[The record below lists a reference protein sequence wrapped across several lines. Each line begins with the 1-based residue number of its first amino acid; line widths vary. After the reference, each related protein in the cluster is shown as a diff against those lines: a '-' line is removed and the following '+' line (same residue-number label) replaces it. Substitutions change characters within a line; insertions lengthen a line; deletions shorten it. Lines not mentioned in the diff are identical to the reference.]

1 MHRLAL
7 ATSFVALSS
16 GCLFGPPGNALGL
29 EGEYVG
35 TIKSDLSGAVTYYNG
50 GQTTNASVE
59 GINDTRALLTLEK
72 GYGDVDALLSGL
84 GCPAPLVVSGGTL
97 VLMDDAECTT
107 ESDNTVEVGGQ
118 TSRNETIETIEIT
131 DLTVTSNG
139 TGAISVEASASR
151 ETEDRQNDERTET
164 SSLDIEFEFNGT
176 RVGGE

>member
-35 TIKSDLSGAVTYYNG
+35 TVKTDLSGAVTYYNG

-59 GINDTRALLTLEK
+59 GINDQRTLLTLEK

-84 GCPAPLVVSGGTL
+84 GCPAPLVVSGSTL
-97 VLMDDAECTT
+97 VLMEDAECTS
-107 ESDNTVEVGGQ
+107 ESDTTVEVGGQ
-118 TSRNETIETIEIT
+118 SSRTETIET
-131 DLTVTSNG
+131 LTINDVTITSNG
-139 TGAISVEASASR
+139 AGAISVEASATR
-151 ETEDRQNDERTET
+151 ESEDRQNDQRTET
-164 SSLDIEFEFNGT
+164 SSIDAEFEFNGT